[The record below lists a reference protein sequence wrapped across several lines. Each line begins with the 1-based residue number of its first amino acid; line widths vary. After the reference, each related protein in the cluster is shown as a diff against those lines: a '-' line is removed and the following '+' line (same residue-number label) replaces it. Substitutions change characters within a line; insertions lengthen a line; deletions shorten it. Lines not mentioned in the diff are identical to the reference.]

1 MVRFCRVV
9 KRKDLVL
16 DVLSDIRL
24 SSAQDTVLATSFN
37 CVLTEVTEGPQ
48 TRIVVSSA
56 NIVEFTPES
65 SSNGK
70 SLM

>member
-1 MVRFCRVV
+1 MS
-9 KRKDLVL
+9 KDLVL

-24 SSAQDTVLATSFN
+24 SSAQEDTVPATSFN
-37 CVLTEVTEGPQ
+37 EVLAEVIEGPQ

-56 NIVEFTPES
+56 NIVEFTPKG
-65 SSNGK
+65 SSNSK

>member
-1 MVRFCRVV
+1 MS
-9 KRKDLVL
+9 KDLVL

-24 SSAQDTVLATSFN
+24 SSAQEDTVPATSFN
-37 CVLTEVTEGPQ
+37 EVLTEAIEGPQ

-56 NIVEFTPES
+56 NIVEFTPKG
-65 SSNGK
+65 SSNSK